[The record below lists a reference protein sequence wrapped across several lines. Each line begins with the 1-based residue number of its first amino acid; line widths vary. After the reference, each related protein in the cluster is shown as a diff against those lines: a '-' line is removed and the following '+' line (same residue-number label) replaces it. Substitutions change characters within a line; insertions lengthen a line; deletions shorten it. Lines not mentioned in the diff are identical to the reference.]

1 MSAIGELRAYVRQ
14 LQARLRWGAVL
25 RGAAIVTVAA
35 LLTTVLLTLIINRFA
50 FSNASVWGAR
60 AVLIVTLAL
69 GAALGLAVPLLRL
82 NRRWSARRAERAF
95 PQFEQRLMTFTERDG
110 ATPDPFL
117 ELLAHD
123 TLDVARAAR
132 ARALVPDA
140 LLVALFGVGVAS
152 LGALTWLIYAR
163 PGYVGYGAAALWG
176 QRPPALYELRVEP
189 GNATV
194 RRHADQLVTALP
206 VGLRAAE
213 ARIYAR
219 YRGSASWE
227 RVTMQP
233 RVRDAGFQFLFPTV
247 ADDLEYYV
255 EVGPLSS
262 RHFQLRVA
270 DVPTVKQI
278 RVTYHYPSWTQRAD
292 VIEEHGGD
300 LRAIEGTQAELQ
312 IRTDRPLP
320 GGVLIMDD
328 NRQIPLTAVSGNSY
342 RATLAIDKDGAY
354 HVAGR
359 EQVGREPT
367 QLVRISEDYFIEAGE
382 VKPPEV
388 AIVRPRG
395 DYRASPI
402 EEVTVAATAR
412 DEFGLSNF
420 ALKYS
425 VNGGP
430 EKSVG
435 LLRAPGMQQAS
446 GSTTLSLESLHLVPG
461 DVVSFYVWA
470 KDARAEARSD
480 IGFIQAE
487 PFEREFSQSQ
497 AGGGGGG
504 GGMGAMQADIS
515 RREKEIIA
523 ATWQQA
529 SSKGSA
535 HQAAEQAKFLADVQ
549 TTLRAQALSLA
560 GRLQMRELTRPN
572 ELFNGFQQEMSAA
585 AEAMGPAAQQL
596 GAQGWNAAV
605 PHEQK
610 ALQHLLRAEATFR
623 QIEVAFGSAGG
634 GGGTDNAGRDL
645 ASLFDLELDTQK
657 NQYETGQSASPERK
671 RAEEVD
677 AALRKLDELARRQ
690 SELAGERSDS
700 AQAAEQ
706 RWQQEML
713 RRNAE
718 ELQRQLEQLA
728 RSGQSGSQGSSSQGS
743 SSDGSS
749 QDAGVQS
756 GAAGHEDESRG
767 VQRAL
772 AQLRQAQEDMRRA
785 MDRHDAADARRAAE
799 RLREAMTELGGT
811 QQQQATRQLDAL
823 AREAGRLAEEARRQD
838 DAMGGRGAGRNGLRS
853 ERELESM
860 LDERQRLADDV
871 ARLTQDLR
879 SAEAPTRARS
889 KAAGSKLRE
898 ALSDLDEADVETRLQ
913 RSADLL
919 RRGYAPRGDTLVCV
933 PGSRAG
939 ASGCSRE
946 RESDIQAALQHLT
959 EQLGQARQAMSE
971 GGQGSPEEA
980 LASVERFRSRL
991 AALDPGDR
999 GSRGD
1004 AGSRGEAG
1012 DARGGNAGGYRG
1024 DVGGY
1029 RGGPVG
1035 RGGYGEG
1042 FIDGGWNSGNNREL
1056 PQPVTP
1062 EALPPRDWE
1071 RNYREGMNELGQLRR
1086 AVGDDAA
1093 ARAQVDELIRAMQSL
1108 DPRRFPGNPA
1118 MVEELYAR
1126 VHTAVDR
1133 LELSLR
1139 REPEDARPAEVRSE
1153 PSPAV
1158 PPDYQAAVA
1167 EYFRRLSKNP

>member
-35 LLTTVLLTLIINRFA
+35 LLTTVLLTVIINRFA
-50 FSNASVWGAR
+50 FSSASVWGGR
-60 AVLIVTLAL
+60 AVLLLTLAL

-82 NRRWSARRAERAF
+82 NRRWSARRAESAF
-95 PQFEQRLMTFTERDG
+95 PQFEQRLLTFTERDG
-110 ATPDPFL
+110 VTHDPFL

-123 TLDVARAAR
+123 TLDVARAAK
-132 ARALVPDA
+132 ARTLVPDA
-140 LLVALFGVGVAS
+140 LLVALFGVGAAS
-152 LGALTWLIYAR
+152 LGVLFWLISAR

-176 QRPPALYELRVEP
+176 RRPPAPLYELRVDP
-189 GNATV
+189 GDATV
-194 RRHADQLVTALP
+194 RRHADQLVTAEP
-206 VGLRAAE
+206 VGLRAPE

-219 YRGSASWE
+219 YRGTSSWE

-233 RVRDAGFQFLFPTV
+233 RAREAGFQFLFPTV

-262 RHFQLRVA
+262 RHFHLRVA
-270 DVPTVKQI
+270 DVPAVKQI
-278 RVTYHYPSWTQRAD
+278 RVTYHFPSWTQRPDA
-292 VIEEHGGD
+292 VEEHGGD

-320 GGVLIMDD
+320 GGVLVMDD
-328 NRQIPLTAVSGNSY
+328 GREIALAAGAGNTY
-342 RATLAIDKDGAY
+342 RVTLPIDRDGAY

-359 EQVGREPT
+359 EQLGREQA

-388 AIVRPRG
+388 AIVRPQG

-420 ALKYS
+420 ALRYS

-430 EKSVG
+430 EKTVG
-435 LLRAPGMQQAS
+435 LLRASGAQQAS

-470 KDARAEARSD
+470 KDARAESRTD

-497 AGGGGGG
+497 TAGGGGG
-504 GGMGAMQADIS
+504 GGMGGMQADIS

-529 SSKGSA
+529 GLKTASA
-535 HQAAEQAKFLADVQ
+535 RQAAEQAKFLADVQ
-549 TTLRAQALSLA
+549 TTLRAQALSLS

-623 QIEVAFGSAGG
+623 QIEVAFGSAAG

-657 NQYETGQSASPERK
+657 NQYETGQAASPERK

-718 ELQRQLEQLA
+718 ELQRQLEQLV
-728 RSGQSGSQGSSSQGS
+728 RSGESGSQGRSSGKGASGQGS
-743 SSDGSS
+743 SADGSS
-749 QDAGVQS
+749 QDS
-756 GAAGHEDESRG
+756 GAESGASGRQEENLG

-785 MDRHDAADARRAAE
+785 VDRHDAADARRAAE
-799 RLREAMTELGGT
+799 RLREAMTALGGT

-823 AREAGRLAEEARRQD
+823 SREAGRLAEEARRQG
-838 DAMGGRGAGRNGLRS
+838 DALNGLGRGGNRNALRS

-860 LDERQRLADDV
+860 LDERQRLADDL

-898 ALSDLDEADVETRLQ
+898 ALTDLDEADVETRLQ

-919 RRGYAPRGDTLVCV
+919 RRGYAPRGDQ
-933 PGSRAG
+933 S
-939 ASGCSRE
+939 E
-946 RESDIQAALQHLT
+946 NDIQTALQRLT
-959 EQLGQARQAMSE
+959 EQLAQARQAMSE

-991 AALDPGDR
+991 AALDPGSR
-999 GSRGD
+999 GARGEAGGSRGD
-1004 AGSRGEAG
+1004 AGGAAG
-1012 DARGGNAGGYRG
+1012 DARGTPGDAGGSRG

-1035 RGGYGEG
+1035 RGGYGGG

-1056 PQPVTP
+1056 PRPVAPETLTP
-1062 EALPPRDWE
+1062 REGE
-1071 RNYREGMNELGQLRR
+1071 RIYREGMNELGELRR
-1086 AVGDDAA
+1086 SVGDDPA
-1093 ARAQVDELIRAMQSL
+1093 ARAQVDELIRAMQRL

-1139 REPEDARPAEVRSE
+1139 REPDEVRPAEVRSE

>member
-1 MSAIGELRAYVRQ
+1 
-14 LQARLRWGAVL
+14 
-25 RGAAIVTVAA
+25 
-35 LLTTVLLTLIINRFA
+35 
-50 FSNASVWGAR
+50 
-60 AVLIVTLAL
+60 
-69 GAALGLAVPLLRL
+69 
-82 NRRWSARRAERAF
+82 
-95 PQFEQRLMTFTERDG
+95 
-110 ATPDPFL
+110 
-117 ELLAHD
+117 
-123 TLDVARAAR
+123 
-132 ARALVPDA
+132 
-140 LLVALFGVGVAS
+140 
-152 LGALTWLIYAR
+152 
-163 PGYVGYGAAALWG
+163 
-176 QRPPALYELRVEP
+176 
-189 GNATV
+189 
-194 RRHADQLVTALP
+194 
-206 VGLRAAE
+206 
-213 ARIYAR
+213 
-219 YRGSASWE
+219 
-227 RVTMQP
+227 
-233 RVRDAGFQFLFPTV
+233 
-247 ADDLEYYV
+247 
-255 EVGPLSS
+255 
-262 RHFQLRVA
+262 
-270 DVPTVKQI
+270 
-278 RVTYHYPSWTQRAD
+278 
-292 VIEEHGGD
+292 
-300 LRAIEGTQAELQ
+300 
-312 IRTDRPLP
+312 
-320 GGVLIMDD
+320 
-328 NRQIPLTAVSGNSY
+328 
-342 RATLAIDKDGAY
+342 
-354 HVAGR
+354 
-359 EQVGREPT
+359 
-367 QLVRISEDYFIEAGE
+367 
-382 VKPPEV
+382 
-388 AIVRPRG
+388 
-395 DYRASPI
+395 
-402 EEVTVAATAR
+402 
-412 DEFGLSNF
+412 
-420 ALKYS
+420 
-425 VNGGP
+425 
-430 EKSVG
+430 
-435 LLRAPGMQQAS
+435 
-446 GSTTLSLESLHLVPG
+446 
-461 DVVSFYVWA
+461 
-470 KDARAEARSD
+470 
-480 IGFIQAE
+480 
-487 PFEREFSQSQ
+487 
-497 AGGGGGG
+497 
-504 GGMGAMQADIS
+504 
-515 RREKEIIA
+515 
-523 ATWQQA
+523 
-529 SSKGSA
+529 
-535 HQAAEQAKFLADVQ
+535 
-549 TTLRAQALSLA
+549 
-560 GRLQMRELTRPN
+560 
-572 ELFNGFQQEMSAA
+572 
-585 AEAMGPAAQQL
+585 
-596 GAQGWNAAV
+596 
-605 PHEQK
+605 
-610 ALQHLLRAEATFR
+610 
-623 QIEVAFGSAGG
+623 
-634 GGGTDNAGRDL
+634 
-645 ASLFDLELDTQK
+645 
-657 NQYETGQSASPERK
+657 
-671 RAEEVD
+671 
-677 AALRKLDELARRQ
+677 
-690 SELAGERSDS
+690 
-700 AQAAEQ
+700 
-706 RWQQEML
+706 ML

-1056 PQPVTP
+1056 PQPVTR
-1062 EALPPRDWE
+1062 EALPPRDGE